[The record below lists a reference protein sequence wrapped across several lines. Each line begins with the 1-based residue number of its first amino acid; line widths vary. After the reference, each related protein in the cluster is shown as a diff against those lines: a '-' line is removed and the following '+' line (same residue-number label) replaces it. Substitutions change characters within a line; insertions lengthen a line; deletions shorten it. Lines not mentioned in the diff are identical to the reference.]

1 MKRVSREYKKSITE
15 LCEAQYNKVSKSDL
29 LDEVGVWSEEI
40 FRVEHVKEMGLLDD
54 LLDAGKDVAQQQ
66 LGQLL
71 QQLGQEGECGRF
83 GVIVLCVV

>member
-1 MKRVSREYKKSITE
+1 
-15 LCEAQYNKVSKSDL
+15 
-29 LDEVGVWSEEI
+29 
-40 FRVEHVKEMGLLDD
+40 MGLLDD

-83 GVIVLCVV
+83 GVMVLSVVWPSNSKDNSSNSLVGVMVVTRISRVRVLR

>member
-1 MKRVSREYKKSITE
+1 M
-15 LCEAQYNKVSKSDL
+15 
-29 LDEVGVWSEEI
+29 
-40 FRVEHVKEMGLLDD
+40 KEMGLLDD

-83 GVIVLCVV
+83 GVMVWCGQATQLLRQLGQE

>member
-1 MKRVSREYKKSITE
+1 M
-15 LCEAQYNKVSKSDL
+15 
-29 LDEVGVWSEEI
+29 
-40 FRVEHVKEMGLLDD
+40 KEMGLLDD

-83 GVIVLCVV
+83 GVMVLCVVW

>member
-1 MKRVSREYKKSITE
+1 
-15 LCEAQYNKVSKSDL
+15 
-29 LDEVGVWSEEI
+29 
-40 FRVEHVKEMGLLDD
+40 MGLLDD

-83 GVIVLCVV
+83 GVMVLCVVWPSNCKDNSSNSLVGVMVVTRISRVRVLR